1 MSKLRKTIHKAAI
14 ENDDKF
20 NFLNIEVQY
29 IKGQTCLS
37 SAKPMSRG
45 LYLVVT
51 PVFEQTQGSFL
62 STRMERFTGFTML
75 IKPLSRFSQNQ
86 LDDCLPDL
94 SLLHYAISDV
104 AMNNHISL
112 KTRDSSHDEHI
123 LKITKA
129 FSLSTEA
136 A

>member
-1 MSKLRKTIHKAAI
+1 MSQQRKTVHKAAI
-14 ENDDKF
+14 ENNDKF
-20 NFLNIEVQY
+20 NFLNIEVRY
-29 IKGQTCLS
+29 LKGQTCLS
-37 SAKPMSRG
+37 SAKPMSKG

-51 PVFEQTQGSFL
+51 PVFEQTEGIFL
-62 STRMERFTGFTML
+62 STRMVRFTGFTML
-75 IKPLSRFSQNQ
+75 IKPLSRFSQKQ

-112 KTRDSSHDEHI
+112 KTLDLSHDEHI
-123 LKITKA
+123 LKITNA
-129 FSLSTEA
+129 FSLSAEA